1 MAEKKSDR
9 KEQWMV
15 VIIIVIIIAMVAA
28 AALMP
33 HPQKRISKSKEI
45 VIDDRVSPL
54 TNQGIIVEIER
65 VRHRGLLDKLLTP
78 FSTEWKNKP
87 SFYVKVSIDGK
98 TFSSKNATVLG
109 GSKEYLYTTWDTWDA
124 DFKEFKM
131 VKDVEEEK
139 LTSKVTVT
147 IVERIKYGLFGWIF
161 GYKTKDIE
169 RDSFTLTYD
178 YRTGRWS
185 GDDYLY
191 DKDGYGHFVGKYFE
205 VWFNIYQTDFDGDG
219 IPYWTEVNVL
229 HTSPFVD
236 DSKMDPDGDGIPTS
250 WEWRWGY
257 DPFTWNDHEH
267 LDPDIDGIENIE
279 EYRMSKWLANP
290 FTPDIYVEVDIME
303 KGSFFDI
310 ERELYE
316 ESKQALIERFCQHG
330 INLYIDDGWP
340 DSPKNGGGEKVP
352 YTEVASQDTGSMLEY
367 YERYFPDERKGIF
380 RYVVIGHEG
389 AFCIPSKFNRYDTIH
404 VTMSRKS
411 FLITYLAFGERA
423 KRVAFA
429 KQLMHELGHSLG
441 ISPWSIQGCDN
452 TSILGILGGIEEKKR
467 FIQTWANYKSVM
479 NYYWLAGWY
488 AMPVKHF
495 FQYMRFDFL
504 DYSDGSNPP
513 YDQNDWTHLYLPTF
527 EIDATVIE
535 DPFFAPPGV
544 DKMVLEDDK
553 NISRD
558 GWILL
563 ENLSDAL
570 IEKIENHCMGRL
582 SKSSPYENGA
592 EWRVYVKENVAD
604 GKINAR
610 VYARPNVYPTHAIW
624 SLVAEGYFDGEDITF
639 YSQTDIVNN
648 ILEMAENGS

>member
-1 MAEKKSDR
+1 MARKKSGG
-9 KEQWMV
+9 KEQW
-15 VIIIVIIIAMVAA
+15 IATGIIVIIILATVAA
-28 AALMP
+28 IVLMP
-33 HPQKRISKSKEI
+33 RPQKEVAKGEEI
-45 VIDDRVSPL
+45 VIDDRISPL
-54 TNQGIIVEIER
+54 TNQGIIVEVER

-78 FSTEWKNKP
+78 FSREWKNKP
-87 SFYVKVSIDGK
+87 SFYVEVTIDGK
-98 TFSSKNATVLG
+98 TFSSKNATILKG
-109 GSKEYLYTTWDTWDA
+109 GKEYLYVTWDTWDA
-124 DFKEFKM
+124 DFKEFRM

-139 LTSKVTVT
+139 PTSKVTIT
-147 IVERIKYGLFGWIF
+147 IVERVNYGILGR
-161 GYKTKDIE
+161 KTKDIE

-191 DKDGYGHFVGKYFE
+191 DKDGYGHFVGEYFE

-229 HTSPFVD
+229 HTSPFID

-250 WEWRWGY
+250 WEWKWGY
-257 DPFTWNDHEH
+257 DPFTWDNHKY
-267 LDPDIDGIENIE
+267 LDPDLDGIENVE
-279 EYRMSKWLANP
+279 EYRMSEWLANP

-303 KGSFFDI
+303 KGSFLDI
-310 ERELYE
+310 NRKFYE

-340 DSPKNGGGEKVP
+340 DSPKNGGGDKVP

-404 VTMSRKS
+404 VSMSRKS
-411 FLITYLAFGERA
+411 FFEYLAFGERA

-429 KQLMHELGHSLG
+429 KKLMHELGHSLG
-441 ISPWSIQGCDN
+441 ITPWSIQGCDN
-452 TSILGILGGIEEKKR
+452 TSIWGGREEKKR

-479 NYYWLAGWY
+479 NYYWLAGWF
-488 AMPVKHF
+488 AMPIKHLI
-495 FQYMRFDFL
+495 QYWKFDFL

-544 DKMVLEDDK
+544 DKIVLEDDK

-570 IEKIENHCMGRL
+570 IEKLELYCMGRL
-582 SKSSPYENGA
+582 SKSSPYENGV
-592 EWRVYVKENVAD
+592 EWRVYVKENATD
-604 GKINAR
+604 GEINAR
-610 VYARPNVYPTHAIW
+610 VYARPKVYPTHAIW
-624 SLVAEGYFDGEDITF
+624 SPVAEGYFDGEDITF
-639 YSQTDIVNN
+639 YSQTDIVNS
-648 ILEMAENGS
+648 ILEMVESEN

>member
-1 MAEKKSDR
+1 MAKKGSGG
-9 KEQWMV
+9 KEQWIV
-15 VIIIVIIIAMVAA
+15 IGIAIIIILAIVATIV
-28 AALMP
+28 LMP
-33 HPQKRISKSKEI
+33 QPRKKAPEGEGI
-45 VIDDRVSPL
+45 VIDDRISPL
-54 TNQGIIVEIER
+54 TNQGIIVEVER

-78 FSTEWKNKP
+78 FSREWKNKP
-87 SFYVKVSIDGK
+87 SFYVEATIDGK
-98 TFSSKNATVLG
+98 TFSSKNATILKG
-109 GSKEYLYTTWDTWDA
+109 GEEYLYLTWDTWDA
-124 DFKEFKM
+124 DFKEFRM

-139 LTSKVTVT
+139 PTSKVTITV
-147 IVERIKYGLFGWIF
+147 VERVNYGIF
-161 GYKTKDIE
+161 GRKTKDIE

-191 DKDGYGHFVGKYFE
+191 DEDGYGHFVGDYFE

-229 HTSPFVD
+229 HTSPFID

-250 WEWRWGY
+250 WEWKWGY
-257 DPFTWNDHEH
+257 DPFTWDNHEY
-267 LDPDIDGIENIE
+267 LDPDLDGIENIE
-279 EYRMSKWLANP
+279 EYRMSEWLANP
-290 FTPDIYVEVDIME
+290 FTPDVYMEVDIME

-340 DSPKNGGGEKVP
+340 DSPKNGGGQKVP

-367 YERYFPDERKGIF
+367 YERYFPGERRGIF
-380 RYVVIGHEG
+380 RYVVIGHKG

-404 VTMSRKS
+404 VSMSRRS
-411 FLITYLAFGERA
+411 FLIYLAFGERA

-441 ISPWSIQGCDN
+441 ITPWSIQGCDN
-452 TSILGILGGIEEKKR
+452 TSILGGREEKKR

-479 NYYWLAGWY
+479 NYYWLAGWF
-488 AMPVKHF
+488 AMPIKHLI
-495 FQYMRFDFL
+495 QYLKFDFL

-544 DKMVLEDDK
+544 DKIVLEDDK

-570 IEKIENHCMGRL
+570 IEKLEIHCMERL
-582 SKSSPYENGA
+582 SKSSPYENGV
-592 EWRVYVKENVAD
+592 EWRVYVKENATD
-604 GKINAR
+604 GEINAR
-610 VYARPNVYPTHAIW
+610 VYARPKVYPTHAIW
-624 SLVAEGYFDGEDITF
+624 SLVAEGYFDGENITF
-639 YSQTDIVNN
+639 YSQTDIVNSV
-648 ILEMAENGS
+648 LEMVESGS